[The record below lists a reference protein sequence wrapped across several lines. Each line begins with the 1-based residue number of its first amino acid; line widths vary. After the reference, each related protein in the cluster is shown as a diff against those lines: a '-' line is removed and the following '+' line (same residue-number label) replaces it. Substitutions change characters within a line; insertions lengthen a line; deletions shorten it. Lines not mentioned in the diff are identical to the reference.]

1 MSRVKADDGFSSDS
15 RDDNLDVTGSA
26 IYGYTTYAE
35 PNGYA
40 FRILEEQSVLVA
52 WAWHGMAWHGM
63 AGMALKEFDRG
74 LGFSPWPQSKT
85 K

>member
-1 MSRVKADDGFSSDS
+1 MSRVKTDDRFSSDS

-40 FRILEEQSVLVA
+40 FRILEEQQSVLVA
-52 WAWHGMAWHGM
+52 WAWHGM